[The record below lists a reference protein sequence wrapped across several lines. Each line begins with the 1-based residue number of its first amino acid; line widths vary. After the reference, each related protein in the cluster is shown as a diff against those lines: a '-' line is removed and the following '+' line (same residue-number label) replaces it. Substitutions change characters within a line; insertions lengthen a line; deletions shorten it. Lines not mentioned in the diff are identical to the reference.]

1 MKDKAHLIGDC
12 ALAGGAIRAHLDL
25 VYLDEVLGLSP
36 LTVDALVEMPGLID
50 NFRVIDPRDFRVL
63 KLSKYRYDYGQATP
77 PRFALVGR
85 YGAFDPR

>member
-1 MKDKAHLIGDC
+1 MTHNRCHSKYREFAE
-12 ALAGGAIRAHLDL
+12 
-25 VYLDEVLGLSP
+25 EVLEFLRE
-36 LTVDALVEMPGLID
+36 TVPVRWSEFRDSVTD